1 MNGMDELLPAG
12 ISGERRFPLDPE
24 HGWLRVAMLLI
35 FVGVWLLVFLLGQ
48 MLLAIEGALIISIVA
63 GFAIAALS
71 AQRLE
76 GPLKRRW
83 PSGRSV
89 SVTDSSIRLLR
100 REEQQES
107 LDTAQE
113 VNVLTW
119 RFRISRRSRVPK
131 GWQMVA
137 VALEQGE
144 RYIPLYTFMSSD
156 DFETLRH
163 HESFTALQGRRQRR
177 ESGDLRLAGEQKR
190 LHSAEQ
196 LRWLHGGEMSRED
209 FSACLRHLR
218 QRFPAWMPD
227 LV

>member
-1 MNGMDELLPAG
+1 MDDPLPA
-12 ISGERRFPLDPE
+12 SLTRERRFALDPE

-48 MLLAIEGALIISIVA
+48 MLLTIDGSIVISIVA
-63 GFAIAALS
+63 GFAMAAFS

-76 GPLKRRW
+76 GPLKQRW

-89 SVTDSSIRLLR
+89 SVTDKNIRLLQ
-100 REEQQES
+100 REQEQES
-107 LDTAQE
+107 LDTSQE

-131 GWQMVA
+131 GWFMVA
-137 VALEQGE
+137 LALEQDE
-144 RYIPLYTFMSSD
+144 RYIALYTFMSSD
-156 DFETLRH
+156 DFETLRNH
-163 HESFTALQGRRQRR
+163 GSFTALQGRRQRK

-196 LRWLHGGEMSRED
+196 LRWLQGGEMSRED

-218 QRFPAWMPD
+218 QRFPAWMPE